1 MSNKPTQPLDAF
13 TFPLHGTR
21 LIEASAGTGKTYTI
35 ANLYLRIIL
44 GHGDEQSR
52 HETNLTADQILVVT
66 FTEAAT
72 GELRDRIRA
81 RIHKARLAFIDK
93 TSDDDFIK
101 QLLSDYQDH
110 DKAIEL
116 LLTAERQMDEA
127 AIFTIHGFC
136 QRMLKQHA
144 FESGTLF
151 TSELISDNEQLLHTA
166 AADYWR
172 KYLYPLDQD
181 MAAMVRELWKTPDKL
196 LAAVRSWMSQADLN
210 LQGDNLPES
219 LSQFKSH
226 CLQPWLNLKENW
238 QKDAQAIN
246 DALIDSDLAK
256 NKKPW
261 KRLEKMNAFIRSSAS
276 LTDHENWEVFSTAG
290 LEDGTKKNGK
300 VPVHSIFQQID
311 DVLASTPAPK
321 PALKAIILRD
331 AFLFIKQQLRTLMSA
346 RHQLSF
352 DDLLGNLA
360 AALKQDRSE
369 HLSTAIRDQ
378 FRIAMIDE
386 FQDTDPLQYT
396 IFRKIY
402 MESCGDKA
410 GLFMIGDPKQAIYAF
425 RGADIF
431 TYMQAREQSNERY
444 SLGTNW
450 RSTSAM
456 IESVNTVFS
465 SGKEPFIYN
474 ATIPF
479 EPVQSSPKADE
490 RQLLDNGS
498 PLPALQLWLQEND
511 GQPVGS
517 TDYEEAMTTATAAEI
532 QRLLTAA
539 DQGQCVI
546 KKNGK
551 AEPLQP
557 GDIAVLVRKGS
568 QGKKIRDALQQQGIA
583 SIYLSNNDSV
593 FTCQEAIDLC
603 RILDACLAPTDE
615 RTLKAALASSL
626 LNENAESLDRLN
638 TDEQLWE
645 QAVEEFRDYHTT
657 WQRQGVLPMLRNLIH
672 QRTLAERLVAAP
684 YGERRLT
691 DLLHLG
697 ELLSCASQEL
707 ESPHALVRWLSEQI
721 DNPNKNADEQ
731 QLHLESEQN
740 LVKVVTIH
748 KSKGLEY
755 NVVFLPY
762 VAGFTSYPSH
772 LYHDEESKEAIL
784 DLMEQ
789 DESKAQAAK
798 EQLAED
804 LRLLYV
810 ALTRSVHSCYLGL
823 APFKKGAGK
832 KGAGKKDAG
841 KKDAGKKDAGKKG
854 AGNSKKTN
862 THLHNTAIG
871 YLLKSGEEIDAGEL
885 PKLLDK
891 LTSTSTSIV
900 RKSLPVLPASGY
912 ELPESDSPELVAREF
927 QTVIAKDWWV
937 TSYSALSR
945 NSHGASSGAAK
956 PSTAPDASLES
967 AGHDTEVSE
976 QQDETPVADY
986 TIFQFPKGARPGT
999 FMHSLFEELDMANA
1013 RTGDISDFIKQ
1024 QLAKEGYEEH
1034 WQPALEK
1041 MVLDSLNAPLDGKD
1055 MRLLDIPEPS
1065 RCVEM
1070 EFYLPVN
1077 HLDKQ
1082 SLNQLIRQHDPL
1094 SQQAGELD
1102 FARVKGMLKGFI
1114 DLTFE
1119 YQGRWYVLDYKSN
1132 WLGEQVSDYSQK
1144 NMQAMMV
1151 DHRYDLQYQLYS
1163 LALHRLLKQR
1173 LPDYDYDQ
1181 HFGGAIYLFL
1191 RGVRDNDPQRHG
1203 IFEHRPSKQLIEQ
1216 LDSLFAGEEEYQ
1228 P

>member
-1 MSNKPTQPLDAF
+1 MTNKPTQSLDAF

-44 GHGDEQSR
+44 GHGDDHSR
-52 HETNLTADQILVVT
+52 HKTNLTADQILVVT

-93 TSDDDFIK
+93 KSDDDFITD
-101 QLLSDYQDH
+101 LLTDYPDH

-151 TSELISDNEQLLHTA
+151 SSELISDNEQLLHTA

-172 KYLYPLDQD
+172 KYLYPLDHD
-181 MAAMVRELWKTPDKL
+181 LAALVRDFWKTPDKL
-196 LAAVRSWMSQADLN
+196 LAVVRSWMSQADLN
-210 LQGDNLPES
+210 LHGDNLPES

-226 CLQPWLNLKENW
+226 CLQPWLDLKESW
-238 QKDAQAIN
+238 RKEAQAIN
-246 DALIDSDLAK
+246 DALINSDLAK

-261 KRLEKMNAFIRSSAS
+261 KRMKKMSEFIHSSAA
-276 LTDHENWEVFSTAG
+276 LTDHENWEVFSTTG
-290 LEDGTKKNGK
+290 LTDGTKKNGK
-300 VPVHSIFQQID
+300 VPEHPIFQQID
-311 DVLASTPAPK
+311 DVLASTQPPK

-331 AFLFIKQQLRTLMSA
+331 AFLFIKQQLHVLMSA

-360 AALKQDRSE
+360 AALKQDVSE
-369 HLSTAIRDQ
+369 HLSTAIRSQ
-378 FRIAMIDE
+378 YRIAMIDE
-386 FQDTDPLQYT
+386 FQDTDPLQYN

-402 MESCGDKA
+402 MESSDDQA

-431 TYMQAREQSNERY
+431 TYMQARERSNERY

-456 IESVNTVFS
+456 VESVNTVFNS
-465 SGKEPFIYN
+465 CKDPFIYN
-474 ATIPF
+474 DTIPF

-490 RQLLDNGS
+490 RQLSDNGS
-498 PLPALQLWLQEND
+498 PLPALQLWLQENN

-517 TDYEEAMTTATAAEI
+517 SDYENAMTDATAAEI

-546 KKNGK
+546 EKKGK

-593 FTCQEAIDLC
+593 FTSQEAIDLR

-615 RTLKAALASSL
+615 RILKAALASTL
-626 LNENAESLDRLN
+626 LNESADSLDQLN
-638 TDEQLWE
+638 TDEQQWE
-645 QAVEEFRDYHTT
+645 QTVEEFRDYHAI

-672 QRTLAERLVAAP
+672 QRGLAELVLAAP
-684 YGERRLT
+684 YGERHLT

-697 ELLSCASQEL
+697 ELLSSASQGL

-721 DNPNKNADEQ
+721 DNPNKNANEQ

-762 VAGFTSYPSH
+762 IAGYTSYSSH

-789 DESKAQAAK
+789 STSKAQAAK

-832 KGAGKKDAG
+832 
-841 KKDAGKKDAGKKG
+841 
-854 AGNSKKTN
+854 SQKTN
-862 THLHNTAIG
+862 TDLHNTAIG
-871 YLLKSGEEIDAGEL
+871 YLLKNGEEIDTGEL
-885 PKLLDK
+885 PELLDT
-891 LTSTSTSIV
+891 LTSDSRSIIK
-900 RKSLPVLPASGY
+900 KSLPALPASGY
-912 ELPESDSPELVAREF
+912 ELPQSDSPALVAREF
-927 QTVIAKDWWV
+927 QTAITKDWWV

-945 NSHGASSGAAK
+945 NSHGPSSSKAQPPAS
-956 PSTAPDASLES
+956 PDASLES
-967 AGHDTEVSE
+967 AGHDTEVSQ
-976 QQDETPVADY
+976 QQDDIPIADY
-986 TIFQFPKGARPGT
+986 NIFQFPKGARPGT
-999 FMHSLFEELDMANA
+999 FMHSLFEELDMEKA
-1013 RTGDISDFIKQ
+1013 RTGDISDYVKH

-1041 MVLDSLNAPLDGKD
+1041 MVLDSLNAPLDGKN
-1055 MRLLDIPEPS
+1055 MRLLDIPESS

-1077 HLDKQ
+1077 QLDKQ

-1132 WLGEQVSDYSQK
+1132 WLGEQVSDYSRE
-1144 NMQAMMV
+1144 NMQAMMI

-1191 RGVRDNDPQRHG
+1191 RGVRDNDSQRHG
-1203 IFEHRPSKQLIEQ
+1203 VFEHRPSKQLIEQ
-1216 LDSLFAGEEEYQ
+1216 LDSLFAGNLYSGKEEYQ